1 MPKKPP
7 SYTELEEL
15 LRRER
20 PSPEALWLL
29 LERFVREHLLRGS
42 YTRTNLVPDAP
53 RDKEGKL
60 VTPLPSE
67 QIRDTQPP
75 IFRICKKMNPDHPF
89 NAVQVNKF
97 TSHRQCQLHRD
108 KRNVG
113 DSRLAIMGDC
123 QGGALRLEDGRKFDQ
138 KYKWYTYNGAE
149 VAHEVEPFVGERLSI
164 VLYDD
169 SVLSQAYVLKGRHP
183 VPLSPAC
190 HDSWRCAV
198 VSETDAQHPLVT
210 TPETLAEIQQ
220 REKELQAASE
230 KAKIEWKRRAA
241 QKEWYSVKSDMD
253 VYRHS
258 GETVK
263 EDPRRTPEYQ
273 QQVVDGLGLTTEAKP
288 HLSQQDIEAIIE
300 MVKRKAAA
308 FWIEGTPRTT
318 VRYFQHDTIPTGPPC
333 RLPPHNLK
341 GEQAE
346 WVDQK
351 LDEEVQLS
359 LIHI

>member
-20 PSPEALWLL
+20 PNPEALWLL

-67 QIRDTQPP
+67 QIRDEQHP
-75 IFRICKKMNPDHPF
+75 IFRICKKMNPDQPF
-89 NAVQVNKF
+89 NAVQVNEF

-123 QGGALRLEDGRKFDQ
+123 KGGALRLEDGRKFDQ

-149 VAHEVEPFVGERLSI
+149 VAHEVEPFVGERLS
-164 VLYDD
+164 
-169 SVLSQAYVLKGRHP
+169 
-183 VPLSPAC
+183 
-190 HDSWRCAV
+190 
-198 VSETDAQHPLVT
+198 
-210 TPETLAEIQQ
+210 
-220 REKELQAASE
+220 
-230 KAKIEWKRRAA
+230 
-241 QKEWYSVKSDMD
+241 
-253 VYRHS
+253 
-258 GETVK
+258 
-263 EDPRRTPEYQ
+263 
-273 QQVVDGLGLTTEAKP
+273 
-288 HLSQQDIEAIIE
+288 
-300 MVKRKAAA
+300 
-308 FWIEGTPRTT
+308 
-318 VRYFQHDTIPTGPPC
+318 
-333 RLPPHNLK
+333 
-341 GEQAE
+341 
-346 WVDQK
+346 
-351 LDEEVQLS
+351 LS